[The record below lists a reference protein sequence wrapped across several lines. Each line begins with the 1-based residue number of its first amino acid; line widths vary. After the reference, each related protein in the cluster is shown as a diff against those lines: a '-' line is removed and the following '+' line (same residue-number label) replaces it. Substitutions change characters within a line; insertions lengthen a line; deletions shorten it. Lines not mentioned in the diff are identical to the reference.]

1 MKFLN
6 LLLAN
11 CLNCSHV
18 VPIYCENTWELST
31 CKKFNDRYADMCRMD
46 EGKCGKN
53 ARHFS
58 PKEVKNIDKIKNSSK
73 PTETGFS
80 MELDCM

>member
-1 MKFLN
+1 MRFVHF
-6 LLLAN
+6 LLAN
-11 CLNCSHV
+11 CLNCAHV

-46 EGKCGKN
+46 EGKCGKD

-58 PKEVKNIDKIKNSSK
+58 PKEVKHIDQTRLTNKNPSNV
-73 PTETGFS
+73 
-80 MELDCM
+80 